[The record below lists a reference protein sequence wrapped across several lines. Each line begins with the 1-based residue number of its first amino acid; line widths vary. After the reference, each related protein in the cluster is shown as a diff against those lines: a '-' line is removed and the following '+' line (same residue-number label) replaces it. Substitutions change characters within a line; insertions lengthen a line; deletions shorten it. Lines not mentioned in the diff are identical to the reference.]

1 MLTVR
6 VSCLPNM
13 EEDELRLLHKSI
25 VDSVRSIKE
34 LDIGDES
41 EMLTLF
47 SKDMMQFGLGTTIL
61 VEIIG
66 LSRNP
71 SHYERRDLL
80 AENVG
85 KVVSSKFATAQVIC
99 MVSSFTYE
107 QGGYWKNR

>member
-1 MLTVR
+1 MLTVK
-6 VSCLPNM
+6 VYNLPQTR
-13 EEDELRLLHKSI
+13 EDELMELHKAI
-25 VDSVRSIKE
+25 VDSVRSIPQLGIE
-34 LDIGDES
+34 DQGQ
-41 EMLTLF
+41 MMTLF
-47 SKDMMQFGLGTTIL
+47 PEDMMYFGSGTTIL

-71 SHYERRDLL
+71 SHYEHRDLL
-80 AENVG
+80 VENVG